1 MDGTYS
7 LFSVVSL
14 FVGGLALFLYGIRI
28 MSTGLKKASGDRVR
42 ILISKVT
49 GNRVYG
55 VLVGAF
61 TSMIAQSS
69 SVIIATLVGLVH
81 SQLMTSTQALA
92 IIFGAEIGT
101 TAMAQLFAFRLHDY
115 SLTIFAAGF
124 ALNRLGK
131 SESLRFTGEALS
143 GFGLLFF
150 GLKLMTEAVAPL
162 HDYAPFLS
170 ALRYLENPLLAVMAG
185 VIVTALVQSSG
196 AFIGIVITLAQEGS
210 LTLDAGIPLL
220 LGANIGTCITAI
232 LAGSGML
239 RAAKRVALAQVLFNA
254 AGVMLFLFFIPEY
267 ADFIRSIS
275 PSKESLASDMVAL
288 EVPRQIA
295 NAHSL
300 YNIFMALLLLPF
312 LSGFDKLLNWLLPD
326 DPEETR
332 QRPSIWYLKE
342 SALATPTLAI
352 RYARA
357 EIERMASIAAKMVGA
372 SCFPFIRSG
381 PDRDVVFPKLS
392 VLGGMIMREEK
403 LDFLEKRVSE
413 YLIKIA
419 RKELNERDSKEVF
432 ALMGIVKD
440 IESIGD
446 VIETLSG
453 KLFAGKKWLKSE
465 LTEEGKHELTEL
477 LKHVTNDM
485 EQLAESLREM
495 DSRYP
500 SRLIMHDEEF
510 KQLVAQAEIAHMNRV
525 ARVNES
531 EITHDIH
538 MELINVL
545 EQVHHYCKRIARSIT
560 ACDEPE
566 R

>member
-28 MSTGLKKASGDRVR
+28 MSTGLKKASGERVR
-42 ILISKVT
+42 ILISNVT

-69 SVIIATLVGLVH
+69 SVIIATLIGLVH

-92 IIFGAEIGT
+92 VIFGAEIGT
-101 TAMAQLFAFRLHDY
+101 TAMAQLFAFQLHDY

-162 HDYAPFLS
+162 HNYAPFLS

-185 VIVTALVQSSG
+185 VIITALIQSSG

-210 LTLDAGIPLL
+210 LTLNAGIPLL

-232 LAGSGML
+232 VAGSGML

-254 AGVMLFLFFIPEY
+254 AGVILFLFFIPEY

-275 PSKESLASDMVAL
+275 PSKDSLASDMVAL

-326 DPEETR
+326 DPEEIR

-357 EIERMASIAAKMVGA
+357 EIARMASIAAKMVGA
-372 SCFPFIRSG
+372 SCFHFIRSG

-392 VLGGMIMREEK
+392 VLGGMVMREEK

-419 RKELNERDSKEVF
+419 RRELNERDSKEVF

-453 KLFAGKKWLKSE
+453 KLVGGKMWLKSE

-485 EQLAESLREM
+485 EQLADSLSEM

-510 KQLVAQAEIAHMNRV
+510 KQLVAHAESAHMNRV

-560 ACDEPE
+560 ACNESE